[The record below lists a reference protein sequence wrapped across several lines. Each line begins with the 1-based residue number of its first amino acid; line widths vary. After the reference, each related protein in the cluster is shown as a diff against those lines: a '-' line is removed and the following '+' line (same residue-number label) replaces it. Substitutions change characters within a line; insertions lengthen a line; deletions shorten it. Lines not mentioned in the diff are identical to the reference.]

1 MLNWFKRATKS
12 APQAN
17 AAPRAGGGTADE
29 RAGDGLQHHQAGRLR
44 EAEAAYAD
52 ALRLDPQNI
61 DALHFSGVIAYQE
74 GRHEEAHRLISQAL
88 SRNPAN
94 PPAHNNLGN
103 VWMKQRRLAEA
114 TASFERAIA
123 LQPDYLDAHLNLAS
137 AWIAQDRP
145 EQAIPCYRSALRLLP
160 GSYRLRLDLAQA
172 FATLGRSG
180 EAIESCLEAIRI
192 DPKSPEAHSDLG
204 HFLREVRQLDEAAAS
219 CQRALAL
226 SPDFGPALSNLGD
239 VLKDKGQLEE
249 AAACYRRA
257 IALHPKV
264 AGVRYNLGVVLSDA
278 DRPEEAVACFR
289 DALAIEPEFAEARWA
304 LAMAQL
310 PAVCES
316 DADPERHR
324 QAFAREL
331 EGLERW
337 FAGARLALGAKAV
350 GTHQPFYLAYQ
361 EYSNRPLLERYGG
374 LCVRIMAEW
383 SRRQGLVV
391 PSSERRKGERVRVGV
406 VSQHFRN
413 HSVWNAIVKGWFQKL
428 DPTRFALE
436 AFHLGFDHDE
446 ETAFARSRAAHF
458 EEGVGGLH
466 QWAQAIVDRRP
477 DVLVY
482 PEIGM
487 FPMTVKLASLRLA
500 PVQVT
505 TWGHPE
511 TSGLPTIDYYL
522 SAQDMEP
529 ADGQAHYAERLV
541 TLPHLGCS
549 YQPTQIAPA
558 DPGLAELGSAS
569 DAPVFVCPGVP
580 FKYAPQ
586 HDKVLPRIARALGRC
601 RFVFFRHGSGELS
614 NKLRRR
620 LELAFARDGLD
631 FGDFGVFVPWLD
643 RPSFY
648 GLLQRADVLLDTIGF
663 SGFNTAMQA
672 VESALPI
679 VTVEG
684 RFLRGRLASGILKRM
699 GLQELVASSPEEYV
713 AVATR
718 LARDGE
724 YRKGIRRRIEA
735 SRHIL
740 FDDDAPI
747 RAMETF
753 LAEARPAT

>member
-103 VWMKQRRLAEA
+103 VWMKQGRLAEA

-137 AWIAQDRP
+137 AWIARDRP

-172 FATLGRSG
+172 LATLGRFG

-192 DPKSPEAHSDLG
+192 DPKSPEAHSNLG

-239 VLKDKGQLEE
+239 VLKDKGQLDE

-257 IALHPKV
+257 IALHPNV
-264 AGVRYNLGVVLSDA
+264 VGVRYNLGVALSDA
-278 DRPEEAVACFR
+278 DRHEEAVACFR
-289 DALAIEPEFAEARWA
+289 EALAIEPEFAEVRWA

-310 PAVCES
+310 AAVYES
-316 DADPERHR
+316 DAQPEHHR

-337 FAGARLALGAKAV
+337 FDGARLALGANAV

-361 EYSNRPLLERYGG
+361 EHSNLPLLQRYGS

-383 SRRQGLVV
+383 SRRQGLAAR
-391 PSSERRKGERVRVGV
+391 SSERRKGGPIRVGV
-406 VSQHFRN
+406 VSPHFRN
-413 HSVWNAIVKGWFQKL
+413 HSVWNAIVRGWFQKL

-436 AFHLGFDHDE
+436 AFYLGFDHDG

-458 EEGVGGLH
+458 EEEAGGLH
-466 QWAQAIVDRRP
+466 QWAQAIVDRRL

-487 FPMTVKLASLRLA
+487 FPMTVRLASLRLA
-500 PVQVT
+500 PIQVA

-529 ADGQAHYAERLV
+529 ADGQAHYTERLV

-549 YQPTQIAPA
+549 YQPTQITSR

-569 DAPVFVCPGVP
+569 DVPVFVCPGVP

-586 HDKVLPRIARALGRC
+586 HDKVFPRIARALGRC

-614 NKLRRR
+614 NKLQRR

-631 FGDFGVFVPWLD
+631 FGDFGVFVRWLD
-643 RPSFY
+643 RSSFY
-648 GLLQRADVLLDTIGF
+648 GLLQRADVMLDTIGF
-663 SGFNTAMQA
+663 SGFNTAMHA

-724 YRKGIRRRIEA
+724 YRKRIRRRIEA
-735 SRHIL
+735 SRHVL

>member
-1 MLNWFKRATKS
+1 MLNWFRRAAKS

-17 AAPRAGGGTADE
+17 AAARADGGTADE
-29 RAGDGLQHHQAGRLR
+29 RARDGLQHHQAGRLR

-61 DALHFSGVIAYQE
+61 DALHFSGVIAHQE
-74 GRHEEAHRLISQAL
+74 GRQEEAHRLISQAL

-103 VWMKQRRLAEA
+103 VWMKQGRLADA

-123 LQPDYLDAHLNLAS
+123 LQPDYLDAYLNLAS

-172 FATLGRSG
+172 FATLGRFG

-192 DPKSPEAHSDLG
+192 DPESPEGHSNLG
-204 HFLREVRQLDEAAAS
+204 HFLREAGRLDEAAAS

-264 AGVRYNLGVVLSDA
+264 AGVRYNLGV
-278 DRPEEAVACFR
+278 
-289 DALAIEPEFAEARWA
+289 ALAIEPEFAEARWA

-337 FAGARLALGAKAV
+337 FDGARLALGAKAV

-361 EYSNRPLLERYGG
+361 EYGNRPLLERYGG

-383 SRRQGLVV
+383 SRRQGLAA
-391 PSSERRKGERVRVGV
+391 PSSERRKGGLVRVGV

-436 AFHLGFDHDE
+436 AFHLGFDHDR
-446 ETAFARSRAAHF
+446 ETAFARSHAAHF
-458 EEGVGGLH
+458 EEGARGLH

-529 ADGQAHYAERLV
+529 AD
-541 TLPHLGCS
+541 
-549 YQPTQIAPA
+549 
-558 DPGLAELGSAS
+558 
-569 DAPVFVCPGVP
+569 
-580 FKYAPQ
+580 
-586 HDKVLPRIARALGRC
+586 
-601 RFVFFRHGSGELS
+601 
-614 NKLRRR
+614 
-620 LELAFARDGLD
+620 
-631 FGDFGVFVPWLD
+631 
-643 RPSFY
+643 
-648 GLLQRADVLLDTIGF
+648 
-663 SGFNTAMQA
+663 
-672 VESALPI
+672 
-679 VTVEG
+679 
-684 RFLRGRLASGILKRM
+684 
-699 GLQELVASSPEEYV
+699 
-713 AVATR
+713 
-718 LARDGE
+718 
-724 YRKGIRRRIEA
+724 
-735 SRHIL
+735 
-740 FDDDAPI
+740 
-747 RAMETF
+747 
-753 LAEARPAT
+753 

>member
-1 MLNWFKRATKS
+1 MPNWFRRGTKS

-17 AAPRAGGGTADE
+17 AAARADGGSADE
-29 RAGDGLQHHQAGRLR
+29 RARDGLQHHQAGRLR

-103 VWMKQRRLAEA
+103 VWMKQGRLAEA

-172 FATLGRSG
+172 LATLGRPE

-192 DPKSPEAHSDLG
+192 DPESPEGHSNLG
-204 HFLREVRQLDEAAAS
+204 HFLREVGRLDEAAAS

-249 AAACYRRA
+249 AAACYRKA
-257 IALHPKV
+257 IAMHPKV

-278 DRPEEAVACFR
+278 DRPEEAAACFR
-289 DALAIEPEFAEARWA
+289 EALEIEPELAEARWA
-304 LAMAQL
+304 LAMTQL

-350 GTHQPFYLAYQ
+350 GVHQPFYLAYQ
-361 EYSNRPLLERYGG
+361 EYSNRSLLQRYGS

-383 SRRQGLVV
+383 SRRQGLAA
-391 PSSERRKGERVRVGV
+391 PSSERRKGGLVRVGV
-406 VSQHFRN
+406 VSPHFRN

-436 AFHLGFDHDE
+436 AFHLGFDHDG
-446 ETAFARSRAAHF
+446 ETAFARSHAAHF
-458 EEGVGGLH
+458 EEGARGLH

-500 PVQVT
+500 PIQVA

-529 ADGQAHYAERLV
+529 ADGQAHYTERLV

-549 YQPTQIAPA
+549 YQPTQITST
-558 DPGLAELGSAS
+558 DPGLAELSSAS

-648 GLLQRADVLLDTIGF
+648 GLLQRADVMLDTIGF

-724 YRKGIRRRIEA
+724 YRKSIRQRIEA
-735 SRHIL
+735 ARHIL